1 MTREPQFSPHPTA
14 DTIHWKLHFASSPM
28 QVYRALA
35 TDQGRRGYWAES
47 ADETNGTIHY
57 VFHDGLENTGAVL
70 ERVPGERFV
79 VEYFH
84 MRVRFDL
91 ADDGDG
97 GTDMQMR
104 CSMVPAEEKTEITA
118 GWVSWLMAMK
128 AWVDFGVDL
137 RNHDPARS
145 WFTGFVDN

>member
-1 MTREPQFSPHPTA
+1 MTRETPSSSQPA
-14 DTIHWKLHFASSPM
+14 AEKIQWKLHFASSPE
-28 QVYRALA
+28 QVYQALA

-47 ADETNGTIHY
+47 ADETNGNIHY
-57 VFHDGLENTGAVL
+57 VFHDGLENTGAIL
-70 ERVPGERFV
+70 ERVPHECFV

-91 ADDGDG
+91 ADDGEG
-97 GTDMQMR
+97 GTDLQMN
-104 CSMVPAEEKTEITA
+104 CSRVPAEDKAEITA

-137 RNHDPARS
+137 RNHDPARC
-145 WFTGFVDN
+145 WFTGYVDN